1 MALSKFLDPKYDLPF
16 KRVFGTEKNKNI
28 LIHFLNDI
36 LGFTGANTIQDV
48 KFLSTIMN
56 PEIASDKQSIVDVLC
71 KDSHG
76 NRYIAEMQL
85 ARDKGFEK
93 RAQLYAAKA
102 YSRQLDKSGN
112 YIDLKK
118 VFFIAISNSILFP
131 SEVEY
136 ISTHNIRDIKT
147 NGHYLKDFQ
156 FVFIELPKFT
166 KSKVEELESTKERWC
181 FFFKH
186 AEDTTDEDLKDIAEK
201 SPIIKLAYD
210 ELDKFSWEE
219 EDLAAYEERV
229 LSVQKEA
236 AIWEQ
241 RLDDATE
248 KGRDEGIQIGQ
259 EKGRAEGIQI
269 GAEKGREEGEKQA
282 KIAVAKNSLKAGVS
296 IDVIAEITG
305 LSISEI
311 KQLKEEAF

>member
-1 MALSKFLDPKYDLPF
+1 MALSKFLDPKLDLTF
-16 KRVFGTEKNKNI
+16 KKIFGTEKNKNI

-36 LGFTGANTIQDV
+36 LGFTGVNTIQDV
-48 KFLSTIMN
+48 EFLSTIMN

-71 KDSHG
+71 NDSLG

-102 YSRQLDKSGN
+102 YSRHSGN
-112 YIDLKK
+112 YIDFKT
-118 VFFIAISNSILFP
+118 VFFIAISNSTLFP
-131 SEVEY
+131 SDVFY

-166 KSKVEELESTKERWC
+166 KSKVEQLETTVERWC
-181 FFFKH
+181 FFFKY
-186 AEDTTDEDLKDIAEK
+186 AEETTDEDLRKIAEK

-210 ELDKFSWEE
+210 ELDKFHWNGK
-219 EDLAAYEERV
+219 DLVAYEERV
-229 LSVQKEA
+229 MDLQKEA
-236 AIWEQ
+236 AILEQ
-241 RLDDATE
+241 KLGDATH
-248 KGRDEGIQIGQ
+248 KGRQEGILIGH
-259 EKGRAEGIQI
+259 EKGRAEG
-269 GAEKGREEGEKQA
+269 KEEGIAEGEQQA

-296 IDVIAEITG
+296 IDVIAKITG
-305 LSISEI
+305 LSLDEI
-311 KQLKEEAF
+311 KKLI

>member
-1 MALSKFLDPKYDLPF
+1 MALSKFLDPKLDLTF
-16 KRVFGTEKNKNI
+16 KKIFGTEKNKNI

-36 LGFTGANTIQDV
+36 LGFTGVNAIQDV
-48 KFLSTIMN
+48 EFLSTIMN

-71 KDSHG
+71 KDSLG

-102 YSRQLDKSGN
+102 YSRQSGN
-112 YIDLKK
+112 YIDFKT
-118 VFFIAISNSILFP
+118 VFFIAISNSTLFP
-131 SEVEY
+131 SDVYY

-166 KSKVEELESTKERWC
+166 KSKVEQLETTVERWS
-181 FFFKH
+181 FFFKY
-186 AEDTTDEDLKDIAEK
+186 AEETTDEDLRKIAEK

-210 ELDKFSWEE
+210 ELDKFHWNEK
-219 EDLAAYEERV
+219 DLVAYEERIMD
-229 LSVQKEA
+229 LQKEA
-236 AIWEQ
+236 AILEQ
-241 RLDDATE
+241 KLDDATH
-248 KGRDEGIQIGQ
+248 KGRQEGIQIGHQ
-259 EKGRAEGIQI
+259 KGKIEG
-269 GAEKGREEGEKQA
+269 KTEG
-282 KIAVAKNSLKAGVS
+282 KIEVAKNSLKAGVS

-305 LSISEI
+305 LSHDEI
-311 KQLKEEAF
+311 IQLKEEAF

>member
-1 MALSKFLDPKYDLPF
+1 MALSKFLDPRNDLCF
-16 KRVFGTEKNKNI
+16 KKIFGTEKNKNI

-36 LGFTGANTIQDV
+36 LGFTEINAIQEV
-48 KFLSTIMN
+48 EFLSTIMD
-56 PEIASDKQSIVDVLC
+56 PEVASDKQSIVDVLC

-118 VFFIAISNSILFP
+118 VFFIAISNCNLLP
-131 SEVEY
+131 EEVDY

-156 FVFIELPKFT
+156 FVFIELPKFA
-166 KSKVEELESTKERWC
+166 KNKVEQLESIVERWC
-181 FFFKH
+181 FFFKY
-186 AEDTTDEDLKDIAEK
+186 AEETTEEDLKEIAEK
-201 SPIIKLAYD
+201 APIIKLAYD
-210 ELDKFSWEE
+210 ELDKFRWNEK
-219 EDLAAYEERV
+219 DLVAYEERIMD
-229 LSVQKEA
+229 LRKEE
-236 AIWEQ
+236 AILEY
-241 RLDDATE
+241 RLDLAEE
-248 KGRDEGIQIGQ
+248 KGIQ
-259 EKGRAEGIQI
+259 KG
-269 GAEKGREEGEKQA
+269 
-282 KIAVAKNSLKAGVS
+282 KIEVAKAMLANNV
-296 IDVIAEITG
+296 DVNTIVKCTG

-311 KQLKEEAF
+311 KELSVNGYIT

>member
-1 MALSKFLDPKYDLPF
+1 ALSKFLDPRNDLCF
-16 KRVFGTEKNKNI
+16 KKIFGTEKNKNI

-36 LGFTGANTIQDV
+36 LGFTEINAIQEV
-48 KFLSTIMN
+48 EFLSTIMD
-56 PEIASDKQSIVDVLC
+56 PEVASDKQSIVDVLC

-118 VFFIAISNSILFP
+118 VFFIAISNCNLLP
-131 SEVEY
+131 EEVDY

-156 FVFIELPKFT
+156 FIFIELPKFS
-166 KSKVEELESTKERWC
+166 KSKVEQLESIVERWC
-181 FFFKH
+181 FFFKY
-186 AEDTTDEDLKDIAEK
+186 AEETTEEDLKEIAEK
-201 SPIIKLAYD
+201 APIIKLAYD
-210 ELDKFSWEE
+210 ELDKFRWDEK
-219 EDLAAYEERV
+219 DLVAYEERIMD
-229 LSVQKEA
+229 LRKEE
-236 AIWEQ
+236 AILEY
-241 RLDDATE
+241 RLDLAEE
-248 KGRDEGIQIGQ
+248 KGIQKGI
-259 EKGRAEGIQI
+259 EKG
-269 GAEKGREEGEKQA
+269 
-282 KIAVAKNSLKAGVS
+282 KIEVAKAMLANNV
-296 IDVIAEITG
+296 DVDTIVKFTG

-311 KQLKEEAF
+311 EELSGNL

>member
-1 MALSKFLDPKYDLPF
+1 MAFSKFLDPKFDLSF

-36 LGFTGANTIQDV
+36 LGFTGVNTIQDV
-48 KFLSTIMN
+48 EFLSTIMN

-71 KDSHG
+71 KGSYR

-93 RAQLYAAKA
+93 RAQLYTAKA
-102 YSRQLDKSGN
+102 YSRQSGS
-112 YIDLKK
+112 YIDFKK
-118 VFFIAISNSILFP
+118 VFFIAISNSTLFP

-136 ISTHNIRDIKT
+136 IFTHNIREIKT

-166 KSKVEELESTKERWC
+166 KNRVEQLESTVERWV
-181 FFFKH
+181 FFFRY
-186 AEDTTDEDLKDIAEK
+186 AENTTDEDLKDIAEK
-201 SPIIKLAYD
+201 APIIKLAYD
-210 ELDKFSWEE
+210 ELDKFSWNEK
-219 EDLAAYEERV
+219 DLAAYEERV
-229 LSVQKEA
+229 LNVQKEE
-236 AIWEQ
+236 AIWAQ
-241 RLDDATE
+241 RLDDASAQ
-248 KGRDEGIQIGQ
+248 GRLEGRQEGIQIGE
-259 EKGRAEGIQI
+259 EKGEM
-269 GAEKGREEGEKQA
+269 KA

-305 LSISEI
+305 LSLDEI
-311 KQLKEEAF
+311 KQLDLHK